1 MGNQTAATKE
11 TAADSQTTTYKPPN
25 AVAGNWWYNIFSI
38 LTWLR
43 AYQPTWL
50 RADLVAGVT
59 LAAYLMPAGL
69 ADASLANLPPEAG
82 LYACLFSGLV
92 FWLFCSSRHT
102 AITVTSAISVLV
114 GASLGDL
121 GGGDASRFWALASC
135 TALIVGVIAF
145 IAWLVKAGVIV
156 NFISE
161 SVLVGFKCGI
171 ALFIASTQ
179 LPKLFGVKGSHGDF
193 WERSGYFFSHLP
205 ETNTASL
212 LLGFAA
218 LVVLLLGK
226 RFLTNKPVALFVVI
240 AGIVVASM
248 MDLASLGVKLLGEVP
263 QGLPPFGLPAVHVS
277 DLNDL
282 LPLALGCFLLGTVET
297 AALGRMFAVKHGY
310 RFDPNQELLGIGA
323 ANVMAGLGHGFPVSG
338 GMSQSLVNESGGAR
352 TPLSGFIAALLM
364 LLIVLFL
371 SGVLRYLPQ
380 PVLAAIVLMAV
391 TGLFKLS
398 ALKHLWRADRS
409 EFVVAMAALLGVLGS
424 GLLRGVMIG
433 TVISLVQLLRTASRP
448 HVAFLGRIPGSRR
461 FSDRQ
466 RHPDNELISGIL
478 IFRPESGL
486 VYFNVDHV
494 CRTILDRVNAEPTL
508 PGLVVLD
515 LSAAPRV
522 DLQSAQALG
531 DLSSELTAKGLQFQ
545 AVEARSSVRDRL
557 RNENVDSKLGGINR
571 FSSVA
576 DAVENFQ
583 KNREQGQTLAQ
594 Q

>member
-1 MGNQTAATKE
+1 MGEGIPARKE
-11 TAADSQTTTYKPPN
+11 TAADLQSTGFDSGPTSRRRPYQ
-25 AVAGNWWYNIFSI
+25 IFPV

-43 AYQPTWL
+43 HYQPEWL
-50 RADLVAGVT
+50 RADLIAGIT

-92 FWLFCSSRHT
+92 FWLFCSSRQT

-121 GGGDASRFWALASC
+121 AGGNISRFGALAAC
-135 TALIVGVIAF
+135 TALIVGVLAF
-145 IAWLVKAGVIV
+145 IAWLAKAGVIV

-179 LPKLFGVKGSHGDF
+179 LPKLFGFKGSHGDF
-193 WERSGYFFSHLP
+193 WERSSYFFSHLR
-205 ETNTASL
+205 ETNMTSL
-212 LLGFAA
+212 LLGLGA
-218 LVVLLLGK
+218 LAVLLLGK
-226 RFLTNKPVALFVVI
+226 RFLKNKPVSLFVVI
-240 AGIVVASM
+240 IGIVSAASM
-248 MDLASLGVKLLGEVP
+248 DLGSLGVKLLGQVP

-282 LPLALGCFLLGTVET
+282 LPLALGCFLLGMVET

-310 RFDPNQELLGIGA
+310 RFDANQELLGIAG

-338 GMSQSLVNESGGAR
+338 GMSQSLVNESSGAR
-352 TPLSGFIAALLM
+352 TPLSGFIAALLI
-364 LLIVLFL
+364 LLIVLFV
-371 SGVLRYLPQ
+371 SGALRYLPQ

-391 TGLFKLS
+391 TGLFKVS
-398 ALKHLWRADRS
+398 ALKHFWRADRA
-409 EFVVAMAALLGVLGS
+409 EFVVAFAALLGVLGS

-433 TVISLVQLLRTASRP
+433 AVISLVQLLRTASRP
-448 HVAFLGRIPGSRR
+448 HVAFLGRIQGTSR
-461 FSDRQ
+461 FSDRE
-466 RHPDNELISGIL
+466 RHPDNELIPGML

-494 CRTILDRVNAEPTL
+494 CKTILDRVNAEAAL
-508 PGLVVLD
+508 PKLVLLD
-515 LSAAPRV
+515 LSAAPRM
-522 DLQSAQALG
+522 DLQSAQAVG
-531 DLSSELTAKGLQFQ
+531 DLASEVTAKGIQFQ

-557 RNENVDSKLGGINR
+557 RNEGVDAKLGGINR
-571 FSSVA
+571 FTSVA
-576 DAVENFQ
+576 DAVEAFQ
-583 KNREQGQTLAQ
+583 KTGA
-594 Q
+594 

>member
-1 MGNQTAATKE
+1 MGEEIAATKE
-11 TAADSQTTTYKPPN
+11 PTGSE
-25 AVAGNWWYNIFSI
+25 SI
-38 LTWLR
+38 SLQSRPTIRHWLYEALPVLKWLP
-43 AYQPTWL
+43 AYQSKWL
-50 RADLVAGVT
+50 RADFIAGIT

-69 ADASLANLPPEAG
+69 ADASLANLPPQAG

-121 GGGDASRFWALASC
+121 AGGDAARFWALASC
-135 TALIVGVIAF
+135 TALIVGLLAL
-145 IAWLVKAGVIV
+145 IAWLAKAGVIV

-179 LPKLFGVKGSHGDF
+179 LPKLFGFKGSHGDF
-193 WERSGYFFSHLP
+193 WERSGYFFSHLGD
-205 ETNTASL
+205 TNSASL
-212 LLGFAA
+212 LLGISA
-218 LVVLLLGK
+218 LILLLLGK
-226 RFLTNKPVALFVVI
+226 RFLKNKPVALFVVI
-240 AGIVVASM
+240 AGILVAST
-248 MDLASLGVKLLGEVP
+248 MDLGSLGVKVLGEVP
-263 QGLPPFGLPAVHVS
+263 QGLPPFGLPAVHLS

-310 RFDPNQELLGIGA
+310 RFDPNQELLGIAG

-352 TPLSGFIAALLM
+352 TPLSGFIAALLT

-371 SGVLRYLPQ
+371 SAALRDLPQ

-398 ALKHLWRADRS
+398 ALKHLWRADRA

-433 TVISLVQLLRTASRP
+433 AVISLVQLLRTASRP
-448 HVAFLGRIPGSRR
+448 NVAFLGRIPGSRR

-466 RHPDNELISGIL
+466 RHPDNELIPGVL

-494 CRTILDRVNAEPTL
+494 CRTILDRINAEPKL
-508 PGLVVLD
+508 PKLVVLD

-522 DLQSAQALG
+522 DLQSAHSLG
-531 DLSSELTAKGLQFQ
+531 DLSKEVTAKGIQFQ

-557 RNENVDSKLGGINR
+557 RSEGVDSKLGGINR

-576 DAVENFQ
+576 DAVEDFQ
-583 KNREQGQTLAQ
+583 KSGR
-594 Q
+594 